1 MATTAD
7 TETTVQP
14 ARRPA
19 WRVRESLSRRLLVF
33 TMIVVLAAEILIF
46 VPNVTAW
53 REAWLA
59 ERVDTATSV
68 VLALDG
74 DPDAGPEALAR
85 TLLERADVT
94 AVAVTRKGERRA
106 IVGDPANGSAQL
118 VDLRDRPFGRSVS
131 EALSGFFAPPVGQ
144 LKVIYA
150 PKLGDIA
157 LVEATIPVAALTKA
171 QWGYAGRILLTS
183 LLVAGMAGAL
193 VYAALI
199 AGVVR
204 PIQRLTQAIE
214 GFRDAPMDA
223 SRSAQPSGRTDEIGR
238 AEEALADMEATVRSA
253 MAQRERLA
261 SLGAAVSKI
270 AHDLRGSLGVAQ
282 LVSERIEG
290 SQDPAVVAAAPRLT
304 RALERA
310 ATLAE
315 ATLRY
320 GRVQESPPAPEIV
333 EVAQAIAEAGEEALI
348 GLAGPRLTIDDAG
361 AAAHVDPDH
370 LHRILTNLIRNA
382 GQALAGSG
390 REDGAIR
397 VASRG
402 DGGRVLLDVI
412 DNGPGL
418 SAKATARLF
427 EPFGGSDRIGGTGLG
442 LAIARELARLNGG
455 DLALVTTGP
464 DGTTFRLT
472 LPASV

>member
-7 TETTVQP
+7 NETIAHP
-14 ARRPA
+14 ARRTG

-46 VPNVTAW
+46 VPNVAAF

-59 ERVDTATSV
+59 ERVDAATSV

-131 EALSGFFAPPVGQ
+131 EALAGFFAPRDGE

-150 PKLGDIA
+150 PGLGDIA
-157 LVEATIPVAALTKA
+157 LVEATIPTEALTRA

-183 LLVAGMAGAL
+183 LLVAGVAGAL

-223 SRSAQPSGRTDEIGR
+223 TRTTAFSGRSDEIGR
-238 AEEALADMEATVRSA
+238 AEEALADMEATVRNA

-270 AHDLRGSLGVAQ
+270 AHDLRGSLSVAQ

-290 SQDPAVVAAAPRLT
+290 SQDPAVAAAAPRLT

-310 ATLAE
+310 ASLAE
-315 ATLRY
+315 STLRY
-320 GRVQESPPAPEIV
+320 GRAQERAPAPDV
-333 EVAQAIAEAGEEALI
+333 VAVAHAAHEAGEEALT
-348 GLAGPRLTIDDAG
+348 GLAAVTLAIDDAG
-361 AAAHVDPDH
+361 AACRADPDH

-382 GQALAGSG
+382 GQALAGAG
-390 REDGAIR
+390 RADGRIRIATREDAQRCVIE
-397 VASRG
+397 VA
-402 DGGRVLLDVI
+402 DD
-412 DNGPGL
+412 GPGL
-418 SAKATARLF
+418 SAKAQARLF

-455 DLALVTTGP
+455 DLVLVATGP
-464 DGTTFRLT
+464 TGTSFRLT
-472 LPASV
+472 LPASA

>member
-7 TETTVQP
+7 TETTLQT

-46 VPNVTAW
+46 VPNVTAF

-131 EALSGFFAPPVGQ
+131 EAFAGFFAPNGQ
-144 LKVIYA
+144 DLKVIYA
-150 PKLGDIA
+150 PKLGDID
-157 LVEATIPVAALTKA
+157 LVEATIPVDALVDA
-171 QWGYAGRILLTS
+171 QWGYSGRILLSS

-223 SRSAQPSGRTDEIGR
+223 SRSMRPSGRLDEIGR

-253 MAQRERLA
+253 MSQRERLA

-320 GRVQESPPAPEIV
+320 GRVEERPPAPETI
-333 EVAQAIAEAGEEALI
+333 EVSQAIAEAGEEALV
-348 GLAGPRLTIDDAG
+348 GLAGVRLTIDDAG
-361 AAAHVDPDH
+361 LAVRADPDH
-370 LHRILTNLIRNA
+370 LHRIVTNLIRNA
-382 GQALAGSG
+382 GQALVARARS
-390 REDGAIR
+390 DGAIIVSTRLDGAR
-397 VASRG
+397 VTM
-402 DGGRVLLDVI
+402 DVA

-418 SAKATARLF
+418 SEKAKSRLF

-442 LAIARELARLNGG
+442 LAIARELARMNGG
-455 DLALVTTGP
+455 DLVLVASGP
-464 DGTTFRLT
+464 DGATFRLT

>member
-7 TETTVQP
+7 TGTTTLP